1 MVLESFP
8 ITLKKKKK
16 MFVTTI
22 KRKYPDYMYK
32 ISSES
37 DGICRNYE
45 TLIANQ
51 LQIDDQV
58 L

>member
-1 MVLESFP
+1 
-8 ITLKKKKK
+8 

-22 KRKYPDYMYK
+22 KRKYPDYTYK

-37 DGICRNYE
+37 DGVGKNYE
-45 TLIANQ
+45 TSIANQ

>member
-1 MVLESFP
+1 MKTPQL
-8 ITLKKKKK
+8 
-16 MFVTTI
+16 MFVTTM

-32 ISSES
+32 ISRES

-45 TLIANQ
+45 TSIANQ
-51 LQIDDQV
+51 LEIDDQV